1 MKYIDFKNLTYEE
14 FTNENNLYA
23 FVRFFRVNEDDFEV
37 VFEDETNLKI
47 SIDKEVKQKNEIILF
62 KNYLDMT
69 RFLNTI
75 CKYNDYIGIDCF
87 YFKKDLTKDEY
98 KNTKNIENL
107 FDLDNHNKY
116 TYITKNR
123 DDYIKYIIQKY
134 FYADLFSF
142 DEDLQY
148 CCDLIENNLAFE
160 DNKIKS
166 LLNDFENFLIKID
179 NVILDDNKLNI
190 KKEDFEIT
198 GELLDNYLY
207 LKKYI
212 DCNCFK

>member
-142 DEDLQY
+142 DEYLQHY
-148 CCDLIENNLAFE
+148 CDLIENNLAFE

-190 KKEDFEIT
+190 TKEDFEIT